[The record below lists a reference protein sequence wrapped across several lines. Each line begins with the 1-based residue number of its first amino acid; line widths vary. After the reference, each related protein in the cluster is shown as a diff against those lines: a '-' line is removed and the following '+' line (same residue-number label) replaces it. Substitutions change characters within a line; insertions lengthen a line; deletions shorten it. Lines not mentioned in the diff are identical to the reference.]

1 MGTFYVLMR
10 LYKYEEIF
18 INLTEYIMKK
28 TNYKNKLIR
37 EVKTRQKR
45 LNKND
50 IKFLLNV
57 SFNILLDDKIIL
69 NKKDTK
75 EIYKY
80 IDNLINLNQ

>member
-37 EVKTRQKR
+37 QVKTSQKR

-57 SFNILLDDKIIL
+57 SFNILLDDKVIL
-69 NKKDTK
+69 NKKDKK

-80 IDNLINLNQ
+80 IDNLMNLNQ

>member
-1 MGTFYVLMR
+1 MGTFLFLLR
-10 LYKYEEIF
+10 LYKYEKIF

-37 EVKTRQKR
+37 QVKTSQKR

-57 SFNILLDDKIIL
+57 SFNILLDDKVIL

>member
-1 MGTFYVLMR
+1 
-10 LYKYEEIF
+10 
-18 INLTEYIMKK
+18 MKK

-37 EVKTRQKR
+37 QVKTSQKR

-57 SFNILLDDKIIL
+57 SFNILLDDKVIL
-69 NKKDTK
+69 NKKDKK

>member
-1 MGTFYVLMR
+1 MGTFYILMR

-28 TNYKNKLIR
+28 INYKNKLIK
-37 EVKTRQKR
+37 EVKTSQKR

-57 SFNILLDDKIIL
+57 SFNILLDDKVTL

>member
-1 MGTFYVLMR
+1 
-10 LYKYEEIF
+10 
-18 INLTEYIMKK
+18 MKK
-28 TNYKNKLIR
+28 INYKNKLIR

-57 SFNILLDDKIIL
+57 SFNILLDDKVIL

>member
-1 MGTFYVLMR
+1 
-10 LYKYEEIF
+10 
-18 INLTEYIMKK
+18 MKK
-28 TNYKNKLIR
+28 INYKNKLIR

-80 IDNLINLNQ
+80 IDNLMNLNQ

>member
-1 MGTFYVLMR
+1 
-10 LYKYEEIF
+10 
-18 INLTEYIMKK
+18 MKK
-28 TNYKNKLIR
+28 INYKNKLIR

-57 SFNILLDDKIIL
+57 SFNILLDDKVTL

>member
-1 MGTFYVLMR
+1 MGTFYILMR

-28 TNYKNKLIR
+28 INYKNKLIK
-37 EVKTRQKR
+37 EVKTSQKR

>member
-1 MGTFYVLMR
+1 
-10 LYKYEEIF
+10 
-18 INLTEYIMKK
+18 MKK
-28 TNYKNKLIR
+28 TNYKNKLIKQ
-37 EVKTRQKR
+37 VKTSQKR

-50 IKFLLNV
+50 IKFLLQV
-57 SFNILLDDKIIL
+57 SFNILLDDKVIL

>member
-1 MGTFYVLMR
+1 MFLLR
-10 LYKYEEIF
+10 LYKYEELF

-28 TNYKNKLIR
+28 TNYKNKLIKQ
-37 EVKTRQKR
+37 VKTSQKR

-50 IKFLLNV
+50 IKFLLQV
-57 SFNILLDDKIIL
+57 SFNILLDDKVIL

>member
-1 MGTFYVLMR
+1 
-10 LYKYEEIF
+10 
-18 INLTEYIMKK
+18 MKK
-28 TNYKNKLIR
+28 INYKNKLIR

-57 SFNILLDDKIIL
+57 SFNILLDDKVRL

>member
-1 MGTFYVLMR
+1 MGTFLCLLR
-10 LYKYEEIF
+10 LYRYEEIF

-37 EVKTRQKR
+37 QVKTSQKR

>member
-1 MGTFYVLMR
+1 
-10 LYKYEEIF
+10 
-18 INLTEYIMKK
+18 MKK
-28 TNYKNKLIR
+28 INYKNKLIK
-37 EVKTRQKR
+37 EVKTSQKR

-57 SFNILLDDKIIL
+57 SFNILLDDKVIL
-69 NKKDTK
+69 NKKDKK

>member
-1 MGTFYVLMR
+1 MGTFLFLLR
-10 LYKYEEIF
+10 LYKYEKIF

-37 EVKTRQKR
+37 QVKTSQKR

-57 SFNILLDDKIIL
+57 SFNILLDDKVIL

-80 IDNLINLNQ
+80 IDNLMNLNQ

>member
-1 MGTFYVLMR
+1 
-10 LYKYEEIF
+10 
-18 INLTEYIMKK
+18 MKK
-28 TNYKNKLIR
+28 INYKNKLIR
-37 EVKTRQKR
+37 EVKTSQKR

-57 SFNILLDDKIIL
+57 SFNILLDDKVIL
-69 NKKDTK
+69 SKKDKK

>member
-1 MGTFYVLMR
+1 MGTFYILLR
-10 LYKYEEIF
+10 LYKYEELF

-28 TNYKNKLIR
+28 TNYKNKLIKQ
-37 EVKTRQKR
+37 VKTSQKR

-50 IKFLLNV
+50 IKFLLQV
-57 SFNILLDDKIIL
+57 SFNILLDDKVIL

>member
-1 MGTFYVLMR
+1 
-10 LYKYEEIF
+10 
-18 INLTEYIMKK
+18 MKK
-28 TNYKNKLIR
+28 INYKNKLIK

-57 SFNILLDDKIIL
+57 SFNILLDDKVIL
-69 NKKDTK
+69 NKKDKK

>member
-1 MGTFYVLMR
+1 MR

-37 EVKTRQKR
+37 QVKTSQKR

-57 SFNILLDDKIIL
+57 SLNILLDDKVIL
-69 NKKDTK
+69 NKKDKK

-80 IDNLINLNQ
+80 IDNLMNLNQ

>member
-1 MGTFYVLMR
+1 
-10 LYKYEEIF
+10 
-18 INLTEYIMKK
+18 MKK

-37 EVKTRQKR
+37 QVKTSQKR

-57 SFNILLDDKIIL
+57 SFNILLDDKVIL
-69 NKKDTK
+69 NKKDKK

-80 IDNLINLNQ
+80 IDNLMNLN

>member
-1 MGTFYVLMR
+1 
-10 LYKYEEIF
+10 
-18 INLTEYIMKK
+18 MKK
-28 TNYKNKLIR
+28 INYKNKLIR
-37 EVKTRQKR
+37 EVKTSQKR

-69 NKKDTK
+69 NKKDKK

-80 IDNLINLNQ
+80 IDNLMNLNQ

>member
-1 MGTFYVLMR
+1 MR

-28 TNYKNKLIR
+28 TNYKNKLIK
-37 EVKTRQKR
+37 EVKTSQKR

>member
-1 MGTFYVLMR
+1 
-10 LYKYEEIF
+10 
-18 INLTEYIMKK
+18 MKK
-28 TNYKNKLIR
+28 INYKNKLIR
-37 EVKTRQKR
+37 EVKTRQIR

>member
-28 TNYKNKLIR
+28 TNYKNKLLR
-37 EVKTRQKR
+37 QVKTSQKR

-57 SFNILLDDKIIL
+57 SFNILLDDKVIL
-69 NKKDTK
+69 NKKDKK

>member
-1 MGTFYVLMR
+1 
-10 LYKYEEIF
+10 
-18 INLTEYIMKK
+18 MKK
-28 TNYKNKLIR
+28 INYKNKLIK

-57 SFNILLDDKIIL
+57 SFNILLDDKVIL
-69 NKKDTK
+69 NKKDKK

-80 IDNLINLNQ
+80 IDNLMNLNQ

>member
-1 MGTFYVLMR
+1 
-10 LYKYEEIF
+10 
-18 INLTEYIMKK
+18 MKK
-28 TNYKNKLIR
+28 INYKNKLIK
-37 EVKTRQKR
+37 EVKTSQKR

>member
-1 MGTFYVLMR
+1 
-10 LYKYEEIF
+10 
-18 INLTEYIMKK
+18 MKK
-28 TNYKNKLIR
+28 INYKNKLIK
-37 EVKTRQKR
+37 EVKTSQKR

-57 SFNILLDDKIIL
+57 SFNILLDDKVIL

-80 IDNLINLNQ
+80 IDNLMNLNQ

>member
-1 MGTFYVLMR
+1 
-10 LYKYEEIF
+10 
-18 INLTEYIMKK
+18 MKK
-28 TNYKNKLIR
+28 INYKNKLVK
-37 EVKTRQKR
+37 EVKTSQKR

-57 SFNILLDDKIIL
+57 SFNILLDDKVIL

>member
-1 MGTFYVLMR
+1 MN
-10 LYKYEEIF
+10 KI
-18 INLTEYIMKK
+18 
-28 TNYKNKLIR
+28 NYKNKLIK

-69 NKKDTK
+69 NK
-75 EIYKY
+75 
-80 IDNLINLNQ
+80 

>member
-1 MGTFYVLMR
+1 
-10 LYKYEEIF
+10 
-18 INLTEYIMKK
+18 MKK
-28 TNYKNKLIR
+28 INYKNKLIR
-37 EVKTRQKR
+37 EVKTSQKR

>member
-1 MGTFYVLMR
+1 
-10 LYKYEEIF
+10 
-18 INLTEYIMKK
+18 MKK
-28 TNYKNKLIR
+28 INYKNKLIR

-45 LNKND
+45 LNNND

>member
-1 MGTFYVLMR
+1 
-10 LYKYEEIF
+10 
-18 INLTEYIMKK
+18 MKK
-28 TNYKNKLIR
+28 TNYKNKLIKQ
-37 EVKTRQKR
+37 VKTSQKR

-57 SFNILLDDKIIL
+57 SFNILLDDKVIL
-69 NKKDTK
+69 SKKDTK

>member
-1 MGTFYVLMR
+1 MR

-37 EVKTRQKR
+37 LVKTSQKR

-57 SFNILLDDKIIL
+57 SFNILLDDKVIL
-69 NKKDTK
+69 NKKDKK

-80 IDNLINLNQ
+80 IDNLMNLNQ

>member
-1 MGTFYVLMR
+1 
-10 LYKYEEIF
+10 
-18 INLTEYIMKK
+18 MKK
-28 TNYKNKLIR
+28 INYKNKLIR

-57 SFNILLDDKIIL
+57 SFNILLDDKVIL

-80 IDNLINLNQ
+80 IDNLINLNQYYYRKN

>member
-1 MGTFYVLMR
+1 MR

-37 EVKTRQKR
+37 QVKTSQKR

-57 SFNILLDDKIIL
+57 SFNILLDDKVIL
-69 NKKDTK
+69 NKKDKK

-80 IDNLINLNQ
+80 IDNLMNLNQ

>member
-1 MGTFYVLMR
+1 MGTFLFLLR
-10 LYKYEEIF
+10 LYKYEKIF
-18 INLTEYIMKK
+18 IKLTGYIMKK
-28 TNYKNKLIR
+28 INYKNKLIR

-57 SFNILLDDKIIL
+57 SFNILLDDKVIL

>member
-1 MGTFYVLMR
+1 MR

-37 EVKTRQKR
+37 QVKTSQKR

-50 IKFLLNV
+50 IKFLLKV
-57 SFNILLDDKIIL
+57 SFNILLDDKVIL
-69 NKKDTK
+69 NKKDKK

-80 IDNLINLNQ
+80 IDNLMNLNQ

>member
-1 MGTFYVLMR
+1 
-10 LYKYEEIF
+10 
-18 INLTEYIMKK
+18 MKK
-28 TNYKNKLIR
+28 INYKNKLIR

>member
-1 MGTFYVLMR
+1 
-10 LYKYEEIF
+10 
-18 INLTEYIMKK
+18 MKK
-28 TNYKNKLIR
+28 INYKNKLIK

-57 SFNILLDDKIIL
+57 SFNILLDDKVIL

>member
-1 MGTFYVLMR
+1 MR

-37 EVKTRQKR
+37 QVKTSQKR

-57 SFNILLDDKIIL
+57 SFNILLDDKVIL
-69 NKKDTK
+69 NKKDKK
-75 EIYKY
+75 EIYKF
-80 IDNLINLNQ
+80 IDHLMNLNQ